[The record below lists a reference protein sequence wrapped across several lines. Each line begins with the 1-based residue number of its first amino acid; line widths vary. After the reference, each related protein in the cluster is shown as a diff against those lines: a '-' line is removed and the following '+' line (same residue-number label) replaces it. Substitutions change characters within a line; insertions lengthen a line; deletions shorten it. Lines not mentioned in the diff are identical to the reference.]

1 MKKGAN
7 GKNLDNIILPKQEE
21 FKIFV
26 LFQSVMLKISELHTF
41 ALLPWLYKKD
51 LELSS
56 NEFMVAGLHL

>member
-41 ALLPWLYKKD
+41 ALLP
-51 LELSS
+51 
-56 NEFMVAGLHL
+56 